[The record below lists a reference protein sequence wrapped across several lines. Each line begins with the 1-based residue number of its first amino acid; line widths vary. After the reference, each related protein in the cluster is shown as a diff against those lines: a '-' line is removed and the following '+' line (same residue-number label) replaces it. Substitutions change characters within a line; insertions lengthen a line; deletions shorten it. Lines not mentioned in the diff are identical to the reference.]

1 MVLSWSLIVAFA
13 ALVTAGIAI
22 ANATRARARAS
33 EASAI
38 CARLSGTV
46 SELEATKPLTP
57 STLAELAELREAV
70 TRAEDLLVKVN
81 RREIARSKSR
91 DEAGQFARLNGA
103 TSKDELRARAGLRA
117 GVPAPHQ

>member
-1 MVLSWSLIVAFA
+1 MVLNWPLLI
-13 ALVTAGIAI
+13 ALCALLTAGIAI
-22 ANATRARARAS
+22 ANAVNARRRAS
-33 EASAI
+33 EACAT
-38 CARLSGTV
+38 CARLSGIV

-57 STLAELAELREAV
+57 SSLAELAELREAV

-91 DEAGQFARLNGA
+91 DEAGQFARLNGH

-117 GVPAPHQ
+117 GLPAPHQ